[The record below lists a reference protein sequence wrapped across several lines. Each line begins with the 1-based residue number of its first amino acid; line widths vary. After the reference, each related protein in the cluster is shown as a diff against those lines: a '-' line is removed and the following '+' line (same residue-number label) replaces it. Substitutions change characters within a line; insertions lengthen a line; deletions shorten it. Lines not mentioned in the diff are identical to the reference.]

1 MLPLLGNSLS
11 ESFFLNNQTSLSSH
25 ARTRGKLPSQK
36 TIAKN
41 DVTPLLE
48 IDTTF
53 MVISFKSLE
62 DFDYAIHSFK
72 PLGKQI
78 NNLTSIYS
86 HENNSQIPNSKFL
99 DSQLLNI
106 KDSNRIVR
114 LSSDS
119 EVIDLLPIGVCDAS

>member
-1 MLPLLGNSLS
+1 
-11 ESFFLNNQTSLSSH
+11 
-25 ARTRGKLPSQK
+25 
-36 TIAKN
+36 
-41 DVTPLLE
+41 
-48 IDTTF
+48 

-62 DFDYAIHSFK
+62 VFDYAIHSFK
-72 PLGKQI
+72 PLAKQI

-86 HENNSQIPNSKFL
+86 QENNSQIPNSKFL

-119 EVIDLLPIGVCDAS
+119 EVIDLLMELLNGRKLLSLTDHERSQIINKLRKEKKVTKRQISSIMRIKQYKKAAGSNRCLRR